1 MCVCLL
7 YEFLLLFYYISII
20 YTFLMITAT
29 EINNSRKKLKI
40 IFGTH
45 GVTQFSRTIFSL
57 MLCNYLTFQIYN
69 IYKM

>member
-1 MCVCLL
+1 
-7 YEFLLLFYYISII
+7 
-20 YTFLMITAT
+20 MITAT